1 MRITVVFLSIL
12 KLAGCTALVV
22 GGGAGGSYPQ
32 GKDERPQAVVNSDAA
47 ISGDIRQKLV
57 ADPLVSDF
65 RIGVR
70 TYKGTVTLSGAV
82 GSYVA
87 RERAL
92 DLAKGTTGVITVTN
106 QIVVEDRNR

>member
-1 MRITVVFLSIL
+1 V
-12 KLAGCTALVV
+12 
-22 GGGAGGSYPQ
+22 
-32 GKDERPQAVVNSDAA
+32 
-47 ISGDIRQKLV
+47 
-57 ADPLVSDF
+57 VSDF
-65 RIGVR
+65 RVGVR

-92 DLAKGTTGVITVTN
+92 DLAKGTTGVITVNN

>member
-12 KLAGCTALVV
+12 ALAGCTALVV

-32 GKDERPQAVVNSDAA
+32 GKDGRSQAVVNSDAA

-57 ADPLVSDF
+57 ADPVVSDF

-82 GSYVA
+82 GSHVA

-92 DLAKGTTGVITVTN
+92 DLAKSTAGVITVTN
-106 QIVVEDRNR
+106 QIVVEDRN

>member
-1 MRITVVFLSIL
+1 MQTTVLFLSIL
-12 KLAGCTALVV
+12 MLAGCTAMVV
-22 GGGAGGSYPQ
+22 GGGSGGNYPQ

-57 ADPLVSDF
+57 ADPLVGDF
-65 RIGVR
+65 PIGVR

-82 GSYVA
+82 GSHVA

-92 DLAKGTTGVITVTN
+92 DLAKSTTGVITVTN
-106 QIVVEDRNR
+106 QIVVEDRN